1 MNETVQILQDLARNA
16 QSGLDAIEAL
26 TLRAESRAMRD
37 ALNEA
42 RTRYQKSL
50 RDGERALR
58 AAGGP
63 AEPTGKAA
71 RTAMKLGLELQTAVN
86 RTDDHIAEMVIQG
99 ATMGVIE
106 MTKSMNTYAEA
117 EPYARS
123 LASQFIV
130 QQNEIIETHKK
141 FLENLVHA

>member
-1 MNETVQILQDLARNA
+1 MNETAQILQDLARNA
-16 QSGLDAIEAL
+16 QSGLDAVEAL
-26 TLRAESRAMRD
+26 TPRAESSAMRE
-37 ALNEA
+37 ALHEA
-42 RTRYQKSL
+42 RSRYQTSL

-63 AEPTGKAA
+63 AEPTGRAA
-71 RTAMKLGLELQTAVN
+71 RTAMKLGHELQTAID

-106 MTKSMNTYAEA
+106 MTKSMNTYTEA

-123 LASQFIV
+123 LTSRFIV
-130 QQNEIIETHKK
+130 QQNEIIEGQKR
-141 FLENLVHA
+141 FLENMVHA